1 MKLKPNSS
9 GFQSSQPKKKRKKTE
24 KYLSSSQPTKTK
36 RRKIASKSTHLKR
49 HLGNNTISL
58 PFNTQPSQ
66 SRRVYRRGPIC
77 GVDNC
82 PSNLYFSL
90 NGQRTCQYGHI
101 MHNDFEFED
110 DAVPESGGGG
120 QIRRLKLGLD
130 SRGNFTSNEAL
141 KRGYAKVMAKRKQ
154 EREVLYG
161 EEGKH
166 LYFTTCQQI
175 LEWQVHRVTLLL
187 DLDEV
192 EGHIYQTLVFKLW
205 VLYLKKM
212 MPNKG
217 KKMNLLKLDLV
228 TLLCFHYLVL
238 CVLMKLEIFL
248 NDFIK
253 MIECFEFPHLSCLKL
268 IPIDLKIN
276 KLPNFFIKR
285 ISGKQ
290 IFPENNVLVFY
301 KRLSF
306 VVTEL
311 NFNNAMSRSKDISF
325 NTDFP
330 WKQFLIKMV
339 NYLKLDIFHND
350 DTSLLKII
358 INLIENTDSF
368 LKKVTTLHKMK
379 KAGNNTITNYN
390 ELTVLGLICLSV
402 KTLINIEYRKVD
414 ERDGTA
420 KNLDDGTKILVS
432 GKVNQWLQWYKANK
446 KTLNANRLI
455 NEDYWDVERTNE
467 DDDSDMDEYLDYVQ
481 QRVMPH
487 YSVEQTNKKPRKL
500 QKKNAKMLQVVRMLP
515 LVSAEDEYKVFN
527 LKGDVSHTSDAEI
540 SFEDLI
546 AFYDGMKT
554 LMMNAFRLKPQ
565 RVSLDHNEYES
576 TTVLDRIE
584 SVLQLN
590 TDI

>member
-1 MKLKPNSS
+1 
-9 GFQSSQPKKKRKKTE
+9 
-24 KYLSSSQPTKTK
+24 
-36 RRKIASKSTHLKR
+36 
-49 HLGNNTISL
+49 
-58 PFNTQPSQ
+58 
-66 SRRVYRRGPIC
+66 
-77 GVDNC
+77 
-82 PSNLYFSL
+82 
-90 NGQRTCQYGHI
+90 

-161 EEGKH
+161 EDGKH
-166 LYFTTCQQI
+166 LYFNTCQQI
-175 LEWQVHRVTLLL
+175 LEWQVHKITLLL
-187 DLDEV
+187 NLDEV
-192 EGHIYQTLVFKLW
+192 ERHIYQTLIFKLW

-306 VVTEL
+306 LVTEL
-311 NFNNAMSRSKDISF
+311 NFNNVMSRSKEINF

-330 WKQFLIKMV
+330 WKQFLIRMMS
-339 NYLKLDIFHND
+339 NLNLDIFHD
-350 DTSLLKII
+350 DETSLLKII

-390 ELTVLGLICLSV
+390 ELTILGLICLSV
-402 KTLINIEYRKVD
+402 KTLINIEYMKVD
-414 ERDGTA
+414 EA

-432 GKVNQWLQWYKANK
+432 GRVHQWLHWYEQNK
-446 KTLNANRLI
+446 SSLNANRLI
-455 NEDYWDVERTNE
+455 SEDYWDVDRTNE
-467 DDDSDMDEYLDYVQ
+467 GEDSDLDEYLDYVQ
-481 QRVMPH
+481 QRVMPN

-500 QKKNAKMLQVVRMLP
+500 QKKNSKMMQVVRMFP
-515 LVSAEDEYKVFN
+515 LQHVEDGDEYKVFN
-527 LKGDVSHTSDAEI
+527 MKSEKIQVSDKEI
-540 SFEDLI
+540 TFEDLI
-546 AFYDGMKT
+546 SFYDGVKT
-554 LMMNAFRLKPQ
+554 LMINAFRLKPQ
-565 RVSLDHNEYES
+565 RVSAGEDEY

>member
-1 MKLKPNSS
+1 MKLNHNSS

-24 KYLSSSQPTKTK
+24 KYLSSSQPTKSK

-49 HLGNNTISL
+49 HLNNTISL
-58 PFNTQPSQ
+58 LFNTQPSQ

-130 SRGNFTSNEAL
+130 SRGNFTSNEAV
-141 KRGYAKVMAKRKQ
+141 KRGYAKVMAKRKH
-154 EREVLYG
+154 ERAVLYG

-166 LYFTTCQQI
+166 LYVTTCQQI
-175 LEWQVHRVTLLL
+175 LEWQVHKVTLLL
-187 DLDEV
+187 DLDDV
-192 EGHIYQTLVFKLW
+192 EGHIYQTLVLKLW
-205 VLYLKKM
+205 VLYLKRM

-228 TLLCFHYLVL
+228 TLLCFHYLAI
-238 CVLMKLEIFL
+238 CVMMKQEIFL
-248 NDFIK
+248 NDFIR

-268 IPIDLKIN
+268 MPMDMKVN
-276 KLPNFFIKR
+276 KLPNFLIKR

-311 NFNNAMSRSKDISF
+311 NFSSVMSRSNDINF

-339 NYLKLDIFHND
+339 KYLSLDIFYNS

-358 INLIENTDSF
+358 INLIENTESL

-402 KTLINIEYRKVD
+402 RTLINIEYRKVD
-414 ERDGTA
+414 ERDDSTG
-420 KNLDDGTKILVS
+420 NLDDGTKILAS
-432 GKVNQWLQWYKANK
+432 GKVSQWLQWYKANQR
-446 KTLNANRLI
+446 TLKANRLI
-455 NEDYWDVERTNE
+455 NEDYWDVERSTE
-467 DDDSDMDEYLDYVQ
+467 DGDAGMDEYLDYVQ

-487 YSVEQTNKKPRKL
+487 YSVEQATKKPRKL
-500 QKKNAKMLQVVRMLP
+500 QKKNAKMQHVVRMFP
-515 LVSAEDEYKVFN
+515 LVGAGDEYKVFS
-527 LKGDVSHTSDAEI
+527 LTSEVSPTPNVEL

-546 AFYDGMKT
+546 VFYDGIKT
-554 LMMNAFRLKPQ
+554 LMMSAFRLK
-565 RVSLDHNEYES
+565 RHSVSDNSAHEHAS
-576 TTVLDRIE
+576 VLDRIE

>member
-1 MKLKPNSS
+1 MKLNHNSS

-24 KYLSSSQPTKTK
+24 KYLSSSQPTKSK

-49 HLGNNTISL
+49 HLNNTISL
-58 PFNTQPSQ
+58 LFNTQPSQ

-130 SRGNFTSNEAL
+130 SRGNFTSNEAV
-141 KRGYAKVMAKRKQ
+141 KRGYAKVMAKRKH
-154 EREVLYG
+154 ERAVLYG

-166 LYFTTCQQI
+166 LYVTTCQQI
-175 LEWQVHRVTLLL
+175 LEWQVHKVTLLL
-187 DLDEV
+187 DLDDV
-192 EGHIYQTLVFKLW
+192 EGHIYQTLVLKLW
-205 VLYLKKM
+205 VLYLKRM

-228 TLLCFHYLVL
+228 TLLCFHYLAL
-238 CVLMKLEIFL
+238 CVMMKQEIFL
-248 NDFIK
+248 NDFIR

-268 IPIDLKIN
+268 MPMDMKVN
-276 KLPNFFIKR
+276 KLPNFLIKR

-311 NFNNAMSRSKDISF
+311 NFSSVMSRSNDINF

-339 NYLKLDIFHND
+339 KYLSLDIFYNS

-358 INLIENTDSF
+358 INLIENTESL

-402 KTLINIEYRKVD
+402 RTLINIEYRKVD
-414 ERDGTA
+414 ERDDSTG
-420 KNLDDGTKILVS
+420 NLDDGTKILAS
-432 GKVNQWLQWYKANK
+432 GKVSQWLQWYKANQR
-446 KTLNANRLI
+446 TLKANRLI
-455 NEDYWDVERTNE
+455 NEDYWDVERSTE
-467 DDDSDMDEYLDYVQ
+467 DGDAGMDEYLDYVQ

-487 YSVEQTNKKPRKL
+487 YSVEQATKKPRKL
-500 QKKNAKMLQVVRMLP
+500 QKKNAKMQHVVRMFP
-515 LVSAEDEYKVFN
+515 LVGAGDEYKVFS
-527 LKGDVSHTSDAEI
+527 LTSEVSPTPNVEL

-546 AFYDGMKT
+546 VFYDGIKT
-554 LMMNAFRLKPQ
+554 LMMSAFRLK
-565 RVSLDHNEYES
+565 RHSVSDNSAHEHAS
-576 TTVLDRIE
+576 VLDRIE